1 MESMMKLLA
10 ISLKTGEQMEAF
22 HNQLYRFT
30 EKEAMRTGHPNWT
43 HYELSH
49 IQVFR
54 KSSAGGINITCTL
67 N

>member
-30 EKEAMRTGHPNWT
+30 EKEAMRTGH
-43 HYELSH
+43 

-54 KSSAGGINITCTL
+54 KSRARGINITCTL

>member
-30 EKEAMRTGHPNWT
+30 EKEAMRTGHPNWGSYT
-43 HYELSH
+43 
-49 IQVFR
+49 IGCFQVFR
-54 KSSAGGINITCTL
+54 KSRAGGINITCTL

>member
-1 MESMMKLLA
+1 MKLLA

-30 EKEAMRTGHPNWT
+30 EKEAMRTGNKGWK
-43 HYELSH
+43 HYELGH

-54 KSSAGGINITCTL
+54 KSRAGGINITCTL